1 MRSTL
6 SCETPDI
13 RCASSVSI
21 ALKLDEYRVEALR
34 EAMVNAVA
42 HRRYEQEPSVEALLN
57 DRQKEMV
64 ILLAQ
69 GDKLTSRDCEERFG
83 VSRVTLA
90 SDFKLLIELKFAM
103 KQGGGRSTGYVWRID
118 NR

>member
-1 MRSTL
+1 
-6 SCETPDI
+6 
-13 RCASSVSI
+13 
-21 ALKLDEYRVEALR
+21 VEALR

-64 ILLAQ
+64 VLLAQ